1 LTFANYIFWLL
12 GFSVGLFAAHCA
24 LVRGAA
30 RVVLIDSVQYRLDF
44 AKHKLHVVTI
54 NRKEKNVYKELRSIF
69 PEGPDVAIEA
79 VGFHY
84 VEVSLCF

>member
-1 LTFANYIFWLL
+1 MTFANYIFWLL

-24 LVRGAA
+24 LIRGAA

-44 AKHKLHVVTI
+44 AKKKLHVVTI

-69 PEGPDVAIEA
+69 PEGPEWP
-79 VGFHY
+79 
-84 VEVSLCF
+84 